1 MTYRELFEKMAQLGK
16 LDETV
21 IVKLSL
27 YGEYYDK
34 LQIGE
39 VQVEVGEFKPAIVV

>member
-1 MTYRELFEKMAQLGK
+1 MTYRELFEKLEKMGK

-21 IVKLSL
+21 IVKLSM

-34 LQIGE
+34 VELGE
-39 VQVEVGEFKPAIVV
+39 VRPEVDEVKPAIIV